1 MSYQLAHIVLYNPQ
15 KVQNNFSQKENF
27 QKSAKKYYGEK
38 LGVSIENI
46 LALEVIMQRL
56 KQHKLEN
63 CTFFKFLKHNI
74 IVQHGIFA
82 FRIPITRHLGVIKTQ
97 LTLVQKCIGFG
108 KRNCN
113 FSAVIR

>member
-15 KVQNNFSQKENF
+15 RVQNNFLQKKNL
-27 QKSAKKYYGEK
+27 QKSANLFMEK
-38 LGVSIENI
+38 IEASIENI
-46 LALEVIMQRL
+46 LAFEVIMQRL
-56 KQHKLEN
+56 KQHNLEN
-63 CTFFKFLKHNI
+63 CTFFNSLKHNI